1 MYEELGCVM
10 NKKKIMTWIV
20 CIICLLCSLFSSSCK
35 STDYNKAK
43 DFMNNQQYDPAIELF
58 RDLGSYK
65 DSPELLL
72 ECEFKKAEELYLK
85 GYDEFK
91 KEDYNKALEY
101 FTAIDKKALRGNP
114 SSKDIDEYIS
124 ICNEQIAL
132 ARVYSNAM
140 SLFNAKKYN
149 DSIALFES
157 LGNYKDSVLKAN
169 TAKYNLAIEKYSS
182 NDYEG
187 SLILFNEIKLS
198 FASYTSIFPDLD
210 EYVENCMVNIGV
222 AAYNDREYSK
232 AIDILKPMIEAN
244 PTASNYYKECLC
256 AESLLS
262 VNASLESGD
271 YAVAFEAYKNAI
283 KPNNE
288 FASAYIIDLNNSILN
303 RLYTI
308 AVDTFKDE
316 LYYSAYNYFSVLG
329 DYNDSEQYLDQCPQ
343 ELIISPS
350 QDPAIEIATG
360 KDEAIIYFTKTA
372 SYSSLQ
378 KYIAIC
384 DLDGNL
390 VYAVGLPSMS
400 SGMVSP
406 TQTYCIVK
414 AGKYIFIECSGET
427 WWGEKQRFGPDG
439 YYCKW
444 FDSENNTNVF
454 VIERRYAY
462 TITFGTDDGGIN
474 NDEIGYTDF

>member
-1 MYEELGCVM
+1 M

-20 CIICLLCSLFSSSCK
+20 CIICLLCSLFFSSCK

-65 DSPELLL
+65 DSPELLS

-101 FTAIDKKALRGNP
+101 FTAIDKNALKGNP

-132 ARVYSNAM
+132 SRKYSNAM
-140 SLFNAKKYN
+140 SLFNAKEYT
-149 DSIALFES
+149 DSLALFES

-169 TAKYNLAIEKYSS
+169 TAKYNIAIEKYSN
-182 NDYEG
+182 NDFEE
-187 SLILFNEIKLS
+187 SLIIFNEIKHS

-210 EYVENCMVNIGV
+210 EYVDGCIVNIGV
-222 AAYNDREYSK
+222 AAYNNREYTK
-232 AIDILKPMIEAN
+232 AIDILKPMIEVN
-244 PTASNYYKECLC
+244 TTASHYYKECLC

-271 YAVAFEAYKNAI
+271 YAAAFDTYKTAA

-288 FASAYIIDLNNSILN
+288 YASVYVIDMNNSILTK
-303 RLYTI
+303 LYTI
-308 AVDTFKDE
+308 AVDTFQDE

-329 DYNDSEQYLDQCPQ
+329 DYNDSEQYLEQCPQ
-343 ELIISPS
+343 ELEISPS
-350 QDPAIEIATG
+350 ENPSIKITTKAYESIL
-360 KDEAIIYFTKTA
+360 YFTNTS
-372 SYSSLQ
+372 SYGSQ
-378 KYIAIC
+378 MKYIAIC
-384 DLDGNL
+384 DLNGDL
-390 VYAVGLPSMS
+390 VYAVGLASIPS
-400 SGMVSP
+400 GIVDP
-406 TQTYCIVK
+406 TKTYCVVK
-414 AGKYIFIECSGET
+414 EGKYIIKECSGET
-427 WWGEKQRFGPDG
+427 WWGEKQKFGPDG
-439 YYCKW
+439 TYHRW
-444 FDSENNTNVF
+444 FDSEENTNVF
-454 VIERRYAY
+454 DIKRGYAY
-462 TITFGTDDGGIN
+462 TFTFGSGDGGIN
-474 NDEIGYTDF
+474 NEEIGYTDF